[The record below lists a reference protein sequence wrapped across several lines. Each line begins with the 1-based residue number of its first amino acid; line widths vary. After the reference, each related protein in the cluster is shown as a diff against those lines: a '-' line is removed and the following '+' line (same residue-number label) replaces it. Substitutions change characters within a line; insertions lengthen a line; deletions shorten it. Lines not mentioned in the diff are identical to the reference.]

1 MTVGASS
8 SSSAAPARKAFR
20 AAALLALAL
29 PIAACSI
36 FESKKDD
43 VGPDEPA
50 DKLYNEGLTG
60 LNSGDYEAAKKK
72 FVEADRQHPY
82 TDWGRKSVLMAT
94 YASYRGGKYQEA
106 IDSGKRYVE
115 LHPTSPDAPYALYLV
130 GMSYYNQVPD
140 VSRDQERTTRA
151 IAAFDEL
158 ARRWP
163 TSEYAEPAKRRAS
176 VARDQLAGKEMQ
188 IGRFYLSRKDYT
200 GAINRFRVVVSQY
213 QKTRHIDEALHR
225 LVEAYL
231 SLGIVGE
238 AQTAAAILGH
248 NYPDSEWYKSSFALL
263 NTSGVQPAEN
273 QGSWI
278 SRAFRGVGGGGGAQA
293 AAPAEP
299 APVAAP
305 APAQTAEATPPKRRA
320 R

>member
-1 MTVGASS
+1 MSVRSPSS
-8 SSSAAPARKAFR
+8 PSAARGRGLAR
-20 AAALLALAL
+20 LALTMAVAL
-29 PIAACSI
+29 PIAACSM
-36 FESKKDD
+36 FKEDKDE

-50 DKLYNEGLTG
+50 DKLYNEGLSG
-60 LNSGDYEAAKKK
+60 LNSGDYEVAKKK
-72 FVEADRQHPY
+72 FTEVDRQHPY
-82 TDWGRKSVLMAT
+82 TDWGRKSVLMTT
-94 YASYRGGKYQEA
+94 YASYRSGKYEDA
-106 IDSGKRYVE
+106 ITNGNRYVQ
-115 LHPTSPDAPYALYLV
+115 LHPTSPDAAYAQYLV

-158 ARRWP
+158 VRRWP
-163 TSEYAEPAKRRAS
+163 QSEYAEPAKRRAS

-188 IGRFYLSRKDYT
+188 VGRYYLARKDYT

-213 QKTRHIDEALHR
+213 QQTRHIEEALHR

-263 NTSGVQPAEN
+263 NQSGQQPAEN
-273 QGSWI
+273 KGSWI
-278 SRAFRGVGGGGGAQA
+278 SRAFGQQ
-293 AAPAEP
+293 P
-299 APVAAP
+299 AP
-305 APAQTAEATPPKRRA
+305 APAAANPAAPNPA
-320 R
+320 

>member
-1 MTVGASS
+1 MSVRSPSS
-8 SSSAAPARKAFR
+8 FAAARGRGLVRF
-20 AAALLALAL
+20 ALLAAVVL
-29 PIAACSI
+29 PISACSM
-36 FESKKDD
+36 FNAKEDD
-43 VGPDEPA
+43 VAPDEPA
-50 DKLYNEGLTG
+50 DKLYNDGLSG
-60 LNSGDYEAAKKK
+60 LNSGDYDAAKKK
-72 FVEADRQHPY
+72 FSEVDRQHPY
-82 TDWGRKSVLMAT
+82 TDWGRKAVLMTT
-94 YASYRGGKYQEA
+94 YSNYKSGKYEEA
-106 IDSGKRYVE
+106 ITNGNRYVQ
-115 LHPTSPDAPYALYLV
+115 LHPTSPDAAYAQYLV

-158 ARRWP
+158 SRRWP

-188 IGRFYLSRKDYT
+188 VGRFYLARKDWT

-213 QKTRHIDEALHR
+213 QQTRHIEEALHR

-263 NTSGVQPAEN
+263 NQSGQQPQEN
-273 QGSWI
+273 KDSWI
-278 SRAFRGVGGGGGAQA
+278 SRAFGGSRTA
-293 AAPAEP
+293 AANPPA
-299 APVAAP
+299 
-305 APAQTAEATPPKRRA
+305 
-320 R
+320 

>member
-1 MTVGASS
+1 MSVGSPSS
-8 SSSAAPARKAFR
+8 TLAAPIRKGLRLA
-20 AAALLALAL
+20 AVAALVL
-29 PIAACSI
+29 PVAACSI
-36 FESKKDD
+36 FDSKKDD
-43 VGPDEPA
+43 IGPDEPA

-60 LNSGDYEAAKKK
+60 LNSGDYDAAKKK
-72 FVEADRQHPY
+72 FTEVDRQHPY
-82 TDWGRKSVLMAT
+82 TDWGRKSVLMTT
-94 YASYRGGKYQEA
+94 YASYRAGKYEDA
-106 IDSGKRYVE
+106 INNGKRYIE

-140 VSRDQERTTRA
+140 VSRDQERTTRS

-158 ARRWP
+158 VRRWP
-163 TSEYAEPAKRRAS
+163 DSEYAEPAKRRAA

-188 IGRFYLSRKDYT
+188 IGRFYLARQDYT

-213 QKTRHIDEALHR
+213 QKTRHIEEALHR

-248 NYPDSEWYKSSFALL
+248 NYPDSEWYQQSFALL
-263 NTSGVQPAEN
+263 NGAGVKPQEN

-278 SRAFRGVGGGGGAQA
+278 SRAFGGGSGAQA

-299 APVAAP
+299 APTQTAQAAP
-305 APAQTAEATPPKRRA
+305 AAPAKTRR
-320 R
+320 